1 MDSIDIND
9 IREQNAFKGI
19 TFSEFKKTDVK
30 KELLSSLIQSKIE
43 PACYWSVELIC
54 AGHYSDL
61 WEVLLMFYVKRIHLG
76 NPKMASYLDLRVN
89 NFRDIVSSGFTTDLL
104 RLRNNPKVRK
114 MFCEIICV
122 LCEAK
127 RKHSFESVK
136 IKKTEFDLTHMTD
149 RLKAPDMHFIDEVF
163 LPDDPKELF
172 IALNEFA
179 YNISD
184 KGRNSMQSC
193 YWIEWILEFEK
204 ICTQQ
209 NETLRC
215 ERRTFAQVEP
225 KQQMDIIWI
234 VWDVILNESSKKP
247 KIIQNI
253 VNSVLSLFTLRYGGG
268 CAKKRKYYLYFVVEL
283 LVAPCNLQED
293 IVKDKEKVSHI
304 VDKINLIYKQIK
316 QNEVSP
322 NTDYLFNNVGKSNL
336 DKTIEKLEKMN
347 TLSAAFIPRSDA

>member
-1 MDSIDIND
+1 
-9 IREQNAFKGI
+9 
-19 TFSEFKKTDVK
+19 
-30 KELLSSLIQSKIE
+30 
-43 PACYWSVELIC
+43 
-54 AGHYSDL
+54 
-61 WEVLLMFYVKRIHLG
+61 
-76 NPKMASYLDLRVN
+76 
-89 NFRDIVSSGFTTDLL
+89 
-104 RLRNNPKVRK
+104 
-114 MFCEIICV
+114 
-122 LCEAK
+122 
-127 RKHSFESVK
+127 
-136 IKKTEFDLTHMTD
+136 MTD
-149 RLKAPDMHFIDEVF
+149 RLKAPDMHFMDTVF

-204 ICTQQ
+204 ICAQK
-209 NETLRC
+209 NEELRC
-215 ERRTFAQVEP
+215 ERRTFAHVDP
-225 KQQMDIIWI
+225 KLQMDIIWI

-253 VNSVLSLFTLRYGGG
+253 VNSMLSLFTLRYGSG
-268 CAKKRKYYLYFVVEL
+268 CAKKRKYYLYFVVEIL
-283 LVAPCNLQED
+283 IAPCNLQEE